1 MEFGNLANRNQDTEG
16 IINKVWDAV
25 ISWFSVKNLMKKIPW
40 LLEEIFYFKNIYLF
54 IQQKSFKKKQD

>member
-25 ISWFSVKNLMKKIPW
+25 ISWFSVKNLKEKNTMTVKRKILFQEYIFIYTAKK
-40 LLEEIFYFKNIYLF
+40 F
-54 IQQKSFKKKQD
+54 